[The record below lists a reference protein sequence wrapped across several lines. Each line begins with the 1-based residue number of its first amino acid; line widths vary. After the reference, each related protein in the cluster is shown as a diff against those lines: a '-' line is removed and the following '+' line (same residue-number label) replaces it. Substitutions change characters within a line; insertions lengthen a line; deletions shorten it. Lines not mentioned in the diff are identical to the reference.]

1 MTVARDEADEWSGEA
16 GDPLRLAIGRLILTL
31 FEIVPEDSPA
41 RARAVAEAIAVEA
54 RIRAALHR
62 HQLN

>member
-41 RARAVAEAIAVEA
+41 RAPCGGRGDCG
-54 RIRAALHR
+54 
-62 HQLN
+62 

>member
-1 MTVARDEADEWSGEA
+1 MTVARDEADEWPGEA
-16 GDPLRLAIGRLILTL
+16 GDPLRLAIGRLILTI

-54 RIRAALHR
+54 RIRAALHKR
-62 HQLN
+62 PLN